1 MKIKIFLA
9 SVALL
14 ALVLA
19 GCVSKVSG
27 GKTAGMP
34 FLRDTVEGRYER
46 PLDEVFNA
54 AKQVIS
60 QNGVLSNESIVHGET
75 NQVKTVV
82 GKVNQRTVYIKITP
96 VEAQI
101 TSILVQARTQN
112 GGSDIDLAHEL
123 EKQVA
128 LKLVR

>member
-1 MKIKIFLA
+1 
-9 SVALL
+9 
-14 ALVLA
+14 
-19 GCVSKVSG
+19 
-27 GKTAGMP
+27 
-34 FLRDTVEGRYER
+34 
-46 PLDEVFNA
+46 
-54 AKQVIS
+54 
-60 QNGVLSNESIVHGET
+60 
-75 NQVKTVV
+75 
-82 GKVNQRTVYIKITP
+82 VYIKIMP